1 MESVEL
7 KMLILVLVTCLA
19 SLAHCDRLEELE
31 ELLEAEYDNFTLLC
45 NSTNNNT
52 INAGFL
58 GGFSELPSLL

>member
-1 MESVEL
+1 M
-7 KMLILVLVTCLA
+7 LVLIFLTCLL

-58 GGFSELPSLL
+58 GGFSELPSFL